1 MFTHAGPKPFWPA
14 IVVFLPWLLLGV
26 GYLLS
31 AARHTL
37 HRVPSSLA
45 VRARTSL
52 PSRARRLHA
61 ISLLAVLFLV
71 ATRAVLADPVESRAC
86 ETTTPREAS
95 ALAAKLFDKGDFQ
108 RAGECYQVAGDMP
121 HANLAFLKAAGP
133 KSQDTAKDLKAQS
146 DTAKALFA
154 SVGQSFKR
162 AH

>member
-1 MFTHAGPKPFWPA
+1 MFTHAGPRPFWPA
-14 IVVFLPWLLLGV
+14 IVFFLPWLLLGA

-37 HRVPSSLA
+37 HRVPRTLA
-45 VRARTSL
+45 VRARASL

-71 ATRAVLADPVESRAC
+71 VTSAVLADPVQSRAC
-86 ETTTPREAS
+86 ETMTRSESS
-95 ALAAKLFDKGDFQ
+95 ALAARLFDKGDYQ
-108 RAGECYQVAGDMP
+108 RAAECYQAAGDMT

-162 AH
+162 TH

>member
-1 MFTHAGPKPFWPA
+1 MFSHAGPRPFWPA
-14 IVVFLPWLLLGV
+14 IIIFMPWLLLGV
-26 GYLLS
+26 GYLVS

-37 HRVPSSLA
+37 HRVPGSLA
-45 VRARTSL
+45 LRARPSL

-61 ISLLAVLFLV
+61 ISLVALLFLV
-71 ATRAVLADPVESRAC
+71 ATGAVLADPVESRAC
-86 ETTTPREAS
+86 ETKTPAEAS
-95 ALAAKLFDKGDFQ
+95 ALAEKLFDKGEYQ
-108 RAGECYQVAGDMP
+108 RAGECYQVAGDMA

-162 AH
+162 NH